1 MQAYVQV
8 YTINNVQVA
17 AVVCDKEEF
26 NSNDPFVCSLAA
38 VYCKNSTQFF
48 NINDLKESCHL
59 PLCKRGT
66 KTEFLFEKYDVKTE
80 YITMIVRGHGK
91 VLMNNLC
98 NEL

>member
-26 NSNDPFVCSLAA
+26 NSNIEKLSGVFTI
-38 VYCKNSTQFF
+38 NSSQRANERT
-48 NINDLKESCHL
+48 INNLKEACHL